1 LLAKTVD
8 VPQSGFV
15 MKVDVTEKSTTTD
28 LLVVREPSL
37 RITSSAG
44 LGSNVVA
51 VERHR
56 VKRLETA
63 LSHPVVY
70 LMSGQQV
77 SYGER
82 LDRRGRFIGLRSAGA
97 QTFKSGSTKCITLLM
112 HSAERLRF

>member
-1 LLAKTVD
+1 
-8 VPQSGFV
+8 
-15 MKVDVTEKSTTTD
+15 MKVAPTEKRTATGR
-28 LLVVREPSL
+28 LAVREPSL
-37 RITSSAG
+37 RIATSAG
-44 LGSNVVA
+44 LGSNA

-56 VKRLETA
+56 VKPGERLETA

-97 QTFKSGSTKCITLLM
+97 QTLKSASTKCISLLM
-112 HSAERLRF
+112 HSAERLTF